1 MIDYEIHQN
10 ILTLDDLNLE
20 SSKSALSAKNLEKI
34 AALNVLQ
41 VKERAYFQRDMA
53 SILRNFLGF
62 CLSEHN
68 VYLILLEPYP
78 QMKNRIRSKKGLF
91 YNYKDQFKKTA
102 LFETENEVSPEET
115 LFGGIIRLNQKNI
128 DHTLSMLKDLPF
140 AFGLIAPKRT
150 RTFKP
155 NRKDFLETIITKGLK
170 PGEIYWKNW
179 LKIAALL
186 AKPGR
191 KFFTLQDLNDTEQ
204 LRVFYHRDDAEWEDQ
219 LKTFMTHALQ
229 PAPILQN

>member
-10 ILTLDDLNLE
+10 ILALDDLNLE
-20 SSKSALSAKNLEKI
+20 SRKAALSAKDLEKI

-41 VKERAYFQRDMA
+41 VRERAYFQRDMA

-68 VYLILLEPYP
+68 VYLVLLEPYP

-91 YNYKDQFKKTA
+91 YNYKDQFDKTA
-102 LFETENEVSPEET
+102 LFETETEVSPEET

-140 AFGLIAPKRT
+140 AFGLIAPKGT

-155 NRKDFLETIITKGLK
+155 NRKDFLETIITEGLK